1 MHKFTGLHITF
12 LKEILWTNCPK
23 MPACELGIRDNFPIF
38 WPNPK
43 VGKTI
48 TDKAESE
55 NYPALIGTTNI
66 ELMEKFSWHRG
77 IYMPCEAQLPFLS
90 WPVIGEVLSV
100 LWTACC
106 ALNLPNNLNY
116 SAVELTQ
123 WSLLSSTVFP
133 LISKLARW
141 EVISSSWRWSWECLT
156 GVCEHCIA
164 ILTGKNSLCSC
175 CWCITPSK
183 NTSCVNFVGGGGVIA
198 PIDSYFDATGSCLL
212 GLGVWSTLLSS
223 KIWHGFLF
231 SFSL

>member
-141 EVISSSWRWSWECLT
+141 VWSHLFFMEVKLRMPDR
-156 GVCEHCIA
+156 
-164 ILTGKNSLCSC
+164 SLRTLHSNPNGEKQFMFMLLMHYTFQEYQLRKF
-175 CWCITPSK
+175 CW
-183 NTSCVNFVGGGGVIA
+183 GGGGN
-198 PIDSYFDATGSCLL
+198 SSNRLL
-212 GLGVWSTLLSS
+212 FWCHRILSAR
-223 KIWHGFLF
+223 IR
-231 SFSL
+231 SLVHPVK